1 MGTADFPTIKLPVNS
16 DFRIKQAEPKP
27 RLNSGGT
34 IVPVLTEPSPETLPV
49 EDLGLGWLEQTSEE
63 SVLRYVTPIN
73 AENDDPNALGTIS
86 AEVVGEDVS
95 DSNLVQ
101 PGPDVEVPDPE
112 FPYTLPTPDGPVL
125 IEQDGT
131 VSVPDNS

>member
-49 EDLGLGWLEQTSEE
+49 EDLGLGWLEQTSEG
-63 SVLRYVTPIN
+63 SILRYVTPIN
-73 AENDDPNALGTIS
+73 DENLSDLGTIS
-86 AEVVGEDVS
+86 TPGDDAQ
-95 DSNLVQ
+95 LLQ
-101 PGPDVEVPDPE
+101 PNPDVEVPDPE